1 MSSGRI
7 DLRTLVAKMAKRD
20 DHRAEANVQ
29 SDLHTL
35 LSAAP
40 LNLDDDD
47 LNNITLEAQAGERRR
62 IDVEVGFTVF
72 EVKRDLRVGNV
83 RTEAVQQLAG
93 YVRQRTTTMNQ
104 RYVGVLT
111 DGCEW
116 QLHHLRG
123 DELEQVSVFTVNA
136 SDPDVDGL
144 VLWLE
149 GVLATVEKIT
159 PNPKEIDKRLGA
171 TSPSHQLDAAELRAL
186 YEAHKDLPT
195 VKVKRGLWSRLLTTA
210 LGTAFSDEDDLF
222 VDHTLLVAMGE
233 VISHSVV
240 GFHPEDP
247 SISAGTIMSGALF
260 ARAQIGGV
268 VEADFFDWIVEVP
281 GGDRFV
287 KSLARRLARFD
298 WAAVEHDVMKTL
310 YESVIP
316 PTTRKKLGEYYTP
329 DWLAE
334 AMVETSV
341 TAPLDQRVFDASCG
355 SGTFLFHAVRRY
367 IAAAEAAGKNNA
379 DTITGVTEHVLG
391 VDLHP
396 VAVTLARVTYLLAIG
411 MERLRAGD
419 RPPFAVPVYLGDSL
433 QWGQETTLLAHD
445 GLTVPTS
452 DGATLFADEL
462 RFPDR
467 VVADAGRF
475 DRLVSELA
483 EKASS
488 RPQGSPHPSINATL
502 RLFAVHPDD
511 QPVVAQTFKI
521 MCQLH
526 DEGRDH
532 IWGYFVRNLARP
544 IWLARPANRVDVLI
558 GNPPWLPYHSMTP
571 AMQDMF
577 RSMCQARGLWAGR
590 SVATSQDLAGLFVA
604 RAVELYLKQG
614 GTFAYVL
621 PWATLSRQ
629 PYAGFRSGDFPNP
642 AQPIKV
648 AFGRPWDVH
657 AVKPSFFPVPACVA
671 FGERSA
677 VSAPLTLEP
686 EVWSGRLPH
695 AGATMAQ
702 ASPKLTREIAG
713 EAIKSGGESVSP
725 YAERFSQGATVVPRM
740 LFIVEPDGAASP
752 LGAGAGRRPIKSLRS
767 PNEKKPWKALPT
779 LTGTVEADFIVPL
792 VTGDALLP
800 FTIRPTNEA
809 VVPWDG
815 RNLMAGT
822 DERIDLYPGLAQWWR
837 SAEKL
842 WAANRSSD
850 RLDLREQLDFRRKL
864 SQQFPAP
871 RFRLVYN
878 ASGMYLAAAVVT
890 DQRAV
895 IEHVLYW
902 AAVDSIDEGRFLSAF
917 MNSDAF
923 TLAIRPLQARGEH
936 NPRHFDKYIFQL
948 PIPMFDPADSKH
960 VELVALSAAAEEIA
974 GKVELADVRFEALRR
989 HVRQALLASGVAA
1002 QLDALVLDLLG
1013 MAGSKP

>member
-20 DHRAEANVQ
+20 DHRSEANVQ

-35 LSAAP
+35 LAAAP

-47 LNNITLEAQAGERRR
+47 LNSITLEAQAGERRR

-83 RTEAVQQLAG
+83 RTEAIQQLAG
-93 YVRQRTTTMNQ
+93 YVRQRTATMNQ

-123 DELEQVSVFTVNA
+123 DTLEEVSVFTVNA

-144 VLWLE
+144 MLWLE

-171 TSPSHQLDAAELRAL
+171 ASPSHQLDAAELRAL
-186 YEAHKDLPT
+186 YQANKELPT

-298 WAAVEHDVMKTL
+298 WAVVEHDVMKTL

-334 AMVETSV
+334 AMVEESV
-341 TAPLDQRVFDASCG
+341 TSPLDQRVFDASCG

-367 IAAAEAAGKNNA
+367 IAAAEAAGINNA

-411 MERLRAGD
+411 MERLRALD

-452 DGATLFADEL
+452 DGATLFAEEL

-483 EKASS
+483 EKASN
-488 RPQGSPHPSINATL
+488 RPQGLPHPSVNATL

-511 QPVVAQTFKI
+511 QPIVAQTFKI

-544 IWLARPANRVDVLI
+544 IWLSRPANRVDVLV

-571 AMQDMF
+571 AMQETF
-577 RSMCQARGLWAGR
+577 RSMCQTRGLWAGKT
-590 SVATSQDLAGLFVA
+590 VATSQDLAALFVA

-621 PWATLSRQ
+621 PWATLSRR
-629 PYAGFRSGDFPNP
+629 PYAGFRTGDFPNP

-648 AFGRPWDVH
+648 AFSRPWDVH

-671 FGERSA
+671 FGERSTSSVA
-677 VSAPLTLEP
+677 LDMEP
-686 EVWSGRLPH
+686 EAWAGRLPH
-695 AGATMAQ
+695 AGATLTQ
-702 ASPKLTREIAG
+702 AAPKLTRVV
-713 EAIKSGGESVSP
+713 GGQAAKTDADAVSP
-725 YAERFSQGATVVPRM
+725 YAERFAQGATVVPRM
-740 LFIVEPDGAASP
+740 LFIVEPDGAANP
-752 LGAGAGRRPIKSLRS
+752 LGAGAGRRPIKSLRD
-767 PNEKKPWKALPT
+767 PNEKAPWKRVPT
-779 LTGTVEADFIVPL
+779 LTGAVEADFVHPL
-792 VTGDALLP
+792 LTGDSLLP
-800 FTIRPTNEA
+800 FRIRLTSEA
-809 VVPWDG
+809 VIPWDG
-815 RNLMAGT
+815 RQLLTGR
-822 DERIDLYPGLAQWWR
+822 DERLDLYPGLAQWWR
-837 SAEKL
+837 TAETR
-842 WAANRSSD
+842 WMENRSSD
-850 RLDLREQLDFRRKL
+850 RMELIDRLNFRRTL

-871 RFRLVYN
+871 TTRVVYN
-878 ASGMYLAAAVVT
+878 ASGMYLAASVVT
-890 DQRAV
+890 DSLAV
-895 IEHVLYW
+895 IEHALYW
-902 AAVDSIDEGRFLSAF
+902 AAVDSIDEGRFLSGIFNA
-917 MNSDAF
+917 DAF

-936 NPRHFDKYIFQL
+936 NPRHFDKYPFLL
-948 PIPMFDPADSKH
+948 PVPIFDPTDQRHIEMVGLATEAEKVAEQ
-960 VELVALSAAAEEIA
+960 VELT
-974 GKVELADVRFEALRR
+974 DVRFEALRR
-989 HVRQALLASGVAA
+989 HVRHALEVSGIAPK
-1002 QLDALVLDLLG
+1002 LDALVAELLG
-1013 MAGSKP
+1013 LNA